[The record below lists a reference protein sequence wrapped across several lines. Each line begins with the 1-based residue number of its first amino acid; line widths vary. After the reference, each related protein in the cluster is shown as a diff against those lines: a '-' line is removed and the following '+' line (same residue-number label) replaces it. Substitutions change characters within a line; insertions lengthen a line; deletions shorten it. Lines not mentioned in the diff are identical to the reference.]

1 MITALILVIVLLFLI
16 VTIRGNDRCSTYEHD
31 SYDLIQEMRRQEEKE
46 RDRLK

>member
-16 VTIRGNDRCSTYEHD
+16 VTISGNNACRTYEHD
-31 SYDLIQEMRRQEEKE
+31 SYDLIQEMRRHEERE